1 MLIRGMA
8 TENKAAALIEQ
19 VLEVAKSAARHKNR
33 RVALLLKHLRE
44 HIGLSQAEFAARLG
58 ISVPTVSRWE
68 SLHRE
73 APPVNK
79 LSKLYDLL
87 KPSAGFASPKDF
99 VFFEERPVC
108 IRPLEFL
115 LERQKEARE
124 VWLIKFS
131 TEFSYGMP
139 GQARDAAQQ
148 LLRDKEIRFKF
159 FFRGPDAEFA
169 QLQAGQRARLT
180 EEYLSPYPA
189 LVSYARFKHSL
200 FEQDGRV
207 AKSNANPISRRVQGW
222 LVSQD
227 RAYDIGLS
235 VHCLGTVVLIYDEPH
250 AAEYGRQADVFVE
263 FPVALCDP
271 LEPVRLAEGQPAWCW
286 LQLPAREA
294 DRLWLR
300 WGKSL
305 REISQD
311 DREFCKTPEDF
322 EKLMLPVN

>member
-1 MLIRGMA
+1 MA
-8 TENKAAALIEQ
+8 KENKVAAMIEQ
-19 VLEVAKSAARHKNR
+19 VVEVAKSAAKHKNR
-33 RVALLLKHLRE
+33 RVSLLLKHLRE

-73 APPVNK
+73 APPANK

-87 KPSAGFASPKDF
+87 KPSAGFASPKDY
-99 VFFEERPVC
+99 VFFEERPVG

-124 VWLIKFS
+124 VWLSKFS
-131 TEFSYGMP
+131 TEFLCGMP
-139 GQARDAAQQ
+139 GKARDVAQQ
-148 LLRDKEIRFKF
+148 LLRDKDIAFKF

-169 QLQAGQRARLT
+169 ELKSGKRAILN

-189 LVSYARFKHSL
+189 LVSYVRFKHSL
-200 FEQDGRV
+200 FEQDGRGAEPNV
-207 AKSNANPISRRVQGW
+207 NPVSSQVQGW

-227 RAYDIGLS
+227 SAYDIGLS
-235 VHCLGTVVLIYDEPH
+235 VHCLGTVVVIYDEAH
-250 AAEYGRQADVFVE
+250 AAQYGRRADVFVE
-263 FPVALCDP
+263 FPVAVCDP
-271 LEPVRLAEGQPAWCW
+271 LEPVRLAEGQPAVCW
-286 LQLPAREA
+286 VQLPAREA

-305 REISQD
+305 REICQTEN
-311 DREFCKTPEDF
+311 EFCKTPEDF
-322 EKLMLPVN
+322 EKLMLPLN